1 MVDMNNKIIYFDE
14 KVPEYYVNG
23 SRDFQA
29 LLRLFTIV
37 LNSSKVEADS
47 LLYLNDPLLISNN
60 LLSLFQTKVGF
71 WTNRTFTDDEI
82 RIVCDC
88 FCQFVR
94 EKGSRNG
101 IVKAIEA
108 YIHTLG
114 ISAKF
119 DILIINK
126 DVDGNPVY
134 QIDIGINSEQKDYEL
149 LLEILKYVLP
159 TGYILSIYFYDYLT
173 IKERFLVYSDFLVS
187 QDLNS
192 NWNNG
197 ETSSKVRHSYYS
209 SINQQWAEDREFIQ
223 IINDADTI
231 QSIDLTTI
239 GKE

>member
-1 MVDMNNKIIYFDE
+1 MNNKIIYFEE
-14 KVPEYYVNG
+14 KVPEYYIKD

-29 LLRLFTIV
+29 LTRLLTIV
-37 LNSSKVEADS
+37 LNSAKVEADAIA
-47 LLYLNDPLLISNN
+47 YLNDPLLISNN
-60 LLSLFQTKVGF
+60 LLSLLQTKVGF
-71 WTNRTFTDDEI
+71 WTNYTFTDDEI

-88 FCQFVR
+88 FCQIVR

-126 DVDGNPVY
+126 DVNGNPIY
-134 QIDIGINSEQKDYEL
+134 QIDIGINSTQKDYSL
-149 LLEILKYVLP
+149 LIEILKYVIP
-159 TGYILSIYFYDYLT
+159 TGYILNIYFYDYLS
-173 IKERFLVYSDFLVS
+173 IKQRFLQYSDFLVT

-192 NWNNG
+192 NWNSG
-197 ETSSKVRHSYYS
+197 ETSSKFRHSYYS
-209 SINQQWAEDREFIQ
+209 SINQQWAENREFTQ
-223 IINDADTI
+223 ITIDEDTI